1 MNFKNF
7 SYLIYGLGTTGKSVV
22 KFLRKKNISNYYIW
36 DDNVKLRK
44 KFKNKKTASLKKTF
58 DKVDFIVLSPG
69 ISLKKSKHK
78 KYLKKNK
85 KKIITDLDL
94 LYLSNL
100 KFQSIVV
107 TGSNGKSTTCQI
119 IYHLLKKNN
128 FKVKIGGNIGTPVLN
143 LKINK
148 DEFLIIEASSFQ
160 LSHSKFIHP
169 NFAILTNISNDHLD
183 WHGSMKSYIQSKLKV
198 FNLQTQKDHA
208 LVNDKFKKIFRK
220 KKFLSKL
227 ITIKFQ
233 EYQKVKNKIDN
244 EYLRSSINDENMQFV
259 YHLSKLLKINKNLF
273 VNSMNSFIGLPHR
286 YEIFL
291 KKKNI
296 IFINDSKATNFQ
308 AAKGALINNKN
319 IFWIMGGISKK
330 GDKFDLKSIKKNV
343 VKAYIIGKNINSFT
357 KKLKNKVRFE
367 ITKKIDLAIIQVLKD
382 IKSYNLPNNT
392 VLLSPCAASFDQFKN
407 FEDRGNKFK
416 RIIRMY
422 AKESI

>member
-1 MNFKNF
+1 M
-7 SYLIYGLGTTGKSVV
+7 
-22 KFLRKKNISNYYIW
+22 
-36 DDNVKLRK
+36 
-44 KFKNKKTASLKKTF
+44 
-58 DKVDFIVLSPG
+58 
-69 ISLKKSKHK
+69 
-78 KYLKKNK
+78 
-85 KKIITDLDL
+85 
-94 LYLSNL
+94 
-100 KFQSIVV
+100 
-107 TGSNGKSTTCQI
+107 
-119 IYHLLKKNN
+119 
-128 FKVKIGGNIGTPVLN
+128 N

-291 KKKNI
+291 KKK
-296 IFINDSKATNFQ
+296 
-308 AAKGALINNKN
+308 
-319 IFWIMGGISKK
+319 IS
-330 GDKFDLKSIKKNV
+330 
-343 VKAYIIGKNINSFT
+343 Y
-357 KKLKNKVRFE
+357 
-367 ITKKIDLAIIQVLKD
+367 
-382 IKSYNLPNNT
+382 
-392 VLLSPCAASFDQFKN
+392 LL
-407 FEDRGNKFK
+407 
-416 RIIRMY
+416 MT
-422 AKESI
+422 